1 MNVSHFQNAIPH
13 ERLIPV
19 KTKAP
24 GQIFK
29 RKNPSKNKDVDIYD
43 YKYTRN
49 VKLEVPPGIIF
60 AETEESAMQKL
71 KSFF

>member
-49 VKLEVPPGIIF
+49 VKLEVPP
-60 AETEESAMQKL
+60 ETEESAMQKL

>member
-29 RKNPSKNKDVDIYD
+29 RKNPSKNNNKDVDIYE
-43 YKYTRN
+43 YTRN
-49 VKLEVPPGIIF
+49 VKIEVPP
-60 AETEESAMQKL
+60 ESEESAMQKL

>member
-13 ERLIPV
+13 ERLIPA

-29 RKNPSKNKDVDIYD
+29 RKNPSKNNNKDVDIYE
-43 YKYTRN
+43 YTRN
-49 VKLEVPPGIIF
+49 VKIEVPP
-60 AETEESAMQKL
+60 ESEESAMQKL